1 MVINNRKVSANFWV
15 SKGSS
20 YMSKEDKRDCSPG
33 DLLAVKDALDALSG
47 NWKLQILIV
56 LFNGSKRF
64 KEISKEIDGISDKML
79 SKELKNLEENLL
91 VKRTV
96 YETFPPKVE
105 YEITEH
111 TKTLKAVITELMNW
125 GKLHRKV
132 VIKRI

>member
-1 MVINNRKVSANFWV
+1 
-15 SKGSS
+15 
-20 YMSKEDKRDCSPG
+20 MSKKEKIDCSPG

-47 NWKLQILIV
+47 SWKLQILIV

-64 KEISKEIDGISDKML
+64 KEIGKEIDGISDKML
-79 SKELKNLEENLL
+79 SKELKNLEENSL

-105 YEITEH
+105 YAITEH

-125 GKLHRKV
+125 GNLHRKV
-132 VIKRI
+132 IIKKI